1 MEPNTMRTDMKAK
14 ADIKA
19 TEMRWAPAR
28 ATLALALLAVTA
40 GACGSAEAGDTEAE
54 AGAPE
59 FTRVVNVEVMSMQPE
74 SFVEEIRLTSV
85 ALAHQDVTL
94 SAEESGV
101 IRTLHVE
108 RGERVS
114 VGDPI
119 AEIDGRVL
127 AAEVE
132 QARAQASLAAQ
143 TWERRKRLWEE
154 DQAGSELAYLEA
166 KYAAEQTAAN
176 LSGLE
181 ERLARTT
188 IRAPFAGVVDERIV
202 EVGSMVSPG
211 DPIARL
217 VSLDPIKVVAGVP
230 ERYATDVAVGEEAVL
245 SFAALDG
252 RVYTAPIRYVGSTVD
267 PQNRTFA
274 IEVLV
279 TNPGRL
285 IKPQMVA
292 DMAITR
298 RHVEGAIVVPQ
309 DALVRVE
316 DGYVVFVAT
325 ERAGTQVAE
334 VRPVVIGPARRD
346 LVVLTS
352 GVEEGDRLIVVGQKS
367 VADGDRINIVGE
379 RG

>member
-1 MEPNTMRTDMKAK
+1 MNREGAHSEPNTMGTVMKANQ
-14 ADIKA
+14 
-19 TEMRWAPAR
+19 MRWTR
-28 ATLALALLAVTA
+28 VGDVVVLALLAVAA
-40 GACGSAEAGDTEAE
+40 GCGSAEAGDADAQAAE
-54 AGAPE
+54 SE
-59 FTRVVNVEVMSMQPE
+59 FTRVVNVEVRALEPE
-74 SFVEEIRLTSV
+74 SFTEEIRLTSV
-85 ALAHQDVTL
+85 ATANQDVTI

-108 RGERVS
+108 RGARVA

-119 AEIDGRVL
+119 AKIDDRVL
-127 AAEVE
+127 AAQVE
-132 QARAQASLAAQ
+132 QARAQASLASQ

-154 DQAGSELAYLEA
+154 DQVGSELAYLEA
-166 KYAAEQTAAN
+166 RYAAEQSAAN

-188 IRAPFAGVVDERIV
+188 IRAPFGGVVDERIV
-202 EVGSMVSPG
+202 DVGSMVNPG

-217 VSLDPIKVVAGVP
+217 VSLDPVKVTAGVP
-230 ERYATDVAVGEEAVL
+230 ERYATDVGVGEQAVL

-252 RVYTAPIRYVGSTVD
+252 RVYTAPIRFVGSTID
-267 PQNRTFA
+267 PRNRTFA

-279 TNPGRL
+279 PNRERL

-298 RHVEGAIVVPQ
+298 RHVEQAIVAPQ

-316 DGYVVFVAT
+316 NGYVVFVVV
-325 ERAGTQVAE
+325 ERDGAQVAE
-334 VRPVVIGPARRD
+334 VRQVELGPARRD
-346 LVVLTS
+346 LVVIES
-352 GVEEGDRLIVVGQKS
+352 GVGEGERLIVVGQKS
-367 VADGDRINIVGE
+367 VADGDRINVVGE